1 MDMPRGKKGA
11 ALTWRRLLPLTVPVL
26 GLLVFFIFDLDR
38 FVTYEELHRRRMW
51 LADQVEVH
59 SLAAGIVF
67 LFGYAAAVAFSLPV
81 SMFLS
86 IAGGLLFG
94 QWLGTVYSVSGATL
108 GAAILFTIAKSAIG
122 DPLRVRAGPWLHRLE
137 AGFQQNA
144 VSYLLVLRLILIF
157 PFWIVNL
164 VPAFLGVSLRQYV
177 LATYIGII
185 PGTFIY
191 SLAGA
196 GVGETLVS
204 DRAIAMSDIFNV
216 QIVGALIGLIL
227 MVLAPVVF
235 RWWKSR
241 AVPL

>member
-1 MDMPRGKKGA
+1 MDMPRGNNGS
-11 ALTWRRLLPLTVPVL
+11 ALTWRRLLPLVVPVL
-26 GLLVFFIFDLDR
+26 GLLAFFLFDFDR

-59 SLAAGIVF
+59 SLVASIVF
-67 LFGYAAAVAFSLPV
+67 LFGYAVAVAFSLPV

-94 QWLGTVYSVSGATL
+94 QWLGTVYSVTGATL

-122 DPLRVRAGPWLHRLE
+122 DPLRARAGPWLHRLE
-137 AGFQQNA
+137 TGFRQNA
-144 VSYLLVLRLILIF
+144 VSYLLVLRMIVIV

-164 VPAFLGVSLRQYV
+164 VPAFLGVSLRHYV

-196 GVGETLVS
+196 GIGETLVS
-204 DRAIAMSDIFNV
+204 DSAIAMSEIFNV

-227 MVLAPVVF
+227 MALAPVVL

-241 AVPL
+241 AMSL